1 MGTDDA
7 HNYHGA
13 DASPGRGWVMV
24 RAEKL
29 EPNAIVEAMQRGD
42 FYASSGVT
50 LNDVRFDKASK
61 TLQITI
67 APEPG
72 VTYTTQFL
80 GTRKGYDRAVEK
92 VPTPEGDNVPFR
104 LRYSKDVGA
113 ILATSDSLT
122 PSYTLT
128 GDELYVR
135 ALITSSQA
143 PQNPLEP
150 TQKAKAWTQPV
161 GW

>member
-1 MGTDDA
+1 
-7 HNYHGA
+7 
-13 DASPGRGWVMV
+13 
-24 RAEKL
+24 
-29 EPNAIVEAMQRGD
+29 MQRGD

-72 VTYTTQFL
+72 VTYTTQFI

-122 PSYTLT
+122 PSYALT

-143 PQNPLEP
+143 PKNPLDQ